1 MFDGLF
7 WLSDSRSVADRRD
20 TSGRASFYLLFFF
33 QKCCIHTKRWE
44 KTTERQVSASSCG
57 SAEITPKD
65 TRREGRKSRGAYTS
79 FADVDVWKNRFLNVS
94 VGIGRGGESKER
106 RARVR
111 RLHGRD
117 RLVRR
122 HDADF
127 FSIRTIII
135 WEAHTFWWMMNWAR
149 TNGWARRRLIIFW
162 LVTVFILPCHYS
174 AIYLCVVIF
183 SVV

>member
-1 MFDGLF
+1 LLTWMYGKTAF
-7 WLSDSRSVADRRD
+7 WMLAL
-20 TSGRASFYLLFFF
+20 AL
-33 QKCCIHTKRWE
+33 
-44 KTTERQVSASSCG
+44 
-57 SAEITPKD
+57 
-65 TRREGRKSRGAYTS
+65 
-79 FADVDVWKNRFLNVS
+79 
-94 VGIGRGGESKER
+94 GGGGKESKER